1 MTIEKIF
8 INISQNNTRNK
19 IEKKLMNDTLDDYKQ
34 ISNELIEIFYIMT
47 QQELVKEHC

>member
-1 MTIEKIF
+1 
-8 INISQNNTRNK
+8 
-19 IEKKLMNDTLDDYKQ
+19 MNDTLDDYKQ